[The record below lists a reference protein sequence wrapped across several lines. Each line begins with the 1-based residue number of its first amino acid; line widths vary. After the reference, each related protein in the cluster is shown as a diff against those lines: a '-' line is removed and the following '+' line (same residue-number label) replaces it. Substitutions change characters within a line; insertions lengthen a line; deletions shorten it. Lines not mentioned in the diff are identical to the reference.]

1 MAGGRLLVF
10 GTNIFEL
17 TKYVFLVA
25 ILVALFFVFVGSPVF
40 VRGESMEPNFHS
52 GQIVIVEHLSFN
64 AGSAVRRGDVV
75 AAKFP
80 LDPTHTRLIKRVVGL
95 PGETVTVNNGHI
107 LINAKLLP
115 EDYAPHFGAIP
126 YPEIRETKLGSGQYF
141 LAGDNRPGSSDS
153 RLWGAVESSDIL
165 GRVSFVIWPPKDFQ
179 YVTRP
184 IGD

>member
-17 TKYVFLVA
+17 TKYVFLIA

-52 GQIVIVEHLSFN
+52 GQIVIVEHLSFA

-75 AAKFP
+75 ATKFP
-80 LDPTHTRLIKRVVGL
+80 LDPTHTRLIKRVAGL
-95 PGETVTVNNGHI
+95 PGEIVTVNNGHI
-107 LINAKLLP
+107 LINGRLLA
-115 EDYAPHFGAIP
+115 EDYNPRFGVIP
-126 YPEIRETKLGSGQYF
+126 YPEIKKTKLGSGQYF
-141 LAGDNRPGSSDS
+141 LVGDNRPGSSDS

-165 GRVSFVIWPPKDFQ
+165 GRVSFVVWPPKDFSF
-179 YVTRP
+179 VARP
-184 IGD
+184 LE